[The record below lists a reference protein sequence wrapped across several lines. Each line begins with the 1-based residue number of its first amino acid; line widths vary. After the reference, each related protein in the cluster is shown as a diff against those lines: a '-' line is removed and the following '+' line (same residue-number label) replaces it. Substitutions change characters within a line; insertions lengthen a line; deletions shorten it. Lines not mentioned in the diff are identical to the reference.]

1 MVPCTWL
8 APSRTPAIEFAT
20 PHSASLWQWI
30 PMRTPDGPSS
40 AITSRIASWID
51 GGSVLERVAL
61 QEREEL
67 ELLGVGGREAGLD
80 DVDAELVEPM
90 DDTQLLPGRQRHALA
105 LHAVAERGVVELDLG
120 RCHGGPFV
128 QEGRIPAAASVSA
141 EPRR

>member
-1 MVPCTWL
+1 
-8 APSRTPAIEFAT
+8 
-20 PHSASLWQWI
+20 
-30 PMRTPDGPSS
+30 MRTPDGPSS

-51 GGSVLERVAL
+51 GGSVPPLVSHGTTVSAPASAAARK
-61 QEREEL
+61 QREEL
-67 ELLGVGGREAGLD
+67 ELLGVGGREAGLH

-90 DDTQLLPGRQRHALA
+90 DDAQLLPGRQRHALA

-141 EPRR
+141 E